1 MVYILLGNGFE
12 EIEALTPCDLLRRA
26 GLEVALVG
34 VNGREIVGSHKIVV
48 KADMLLRDV
57 SLEKMEML
65 VLPGGLRGV
74 QSLLASQEVLDLIRA
89 AWEADISVCAICAA
103 PTILAKLGL
112 LENIPATCYPGKE
125 SEMGNARV
133 LALPWVQY
141 ENKITGRAAGA
152 SIDFALALIQELK
165 GPEEAERIRQQIV
178 YEKTEFGAQYE
189 EV

>member
-34 VNGREIVGSHKIVV
+34 VNGREITGSHKIVV
-48 KADMLLRDV
+48 KADLRLQDV
-57 SLEKMEML
+57 RLEEMEML

-103 PTILAKLGL
+103 PTILARLGIVG
-112 LENIPATCYPGKE
+112 EQPAVCYPGKE
-125 SEMGNARV
+125 PEMGRADVRNANTVRSGK
-133 LALPWVQY
+133 L
-141 ENKITGRAAGA
+141 ITGRAAGA
-152 SIDFALALIQELK
+152 SVDFALALIEALK
-165 GPEEAERIRQQIV
+165 GPEEAARIAKQIV
-178 YEKTEFGAQYE
+178 YLGGDRLG
-189 EV
+189 